1 MTSTARLTVAA
12 VLLAVTGLGC
22 GRVGPYPTEA
32 PPKPEPLGERVAD
45 DELAVKLRKALYDQG
60 GGEVV
65 RVSPYVYRGHVY
77 LVGWVSDA
85 AERERVLGVARQLAG
100 SRPVD
105 GYLPDRPA
113 GSTGQR
119 LAGDTDDDVVVA
131 QVRSALGRVPGM
143 VLPYVTVA
151 SLDGHVVLL
160 GVLGSATDVA
170 QAEAAATSVPSVTGV
185 TNFLLVAGAQ

>member
-1 MTSTARLTVAA
+1 MTSTARFAATV
-12 VLLAVTGLGC
+12 VLLVVTGGGC

-32 PPKPEPLGERVAD
+32 PPAPEPLGERLAD
-45 DELAVKLRKALYDQG
+45 DELSVKLRKALFDQG
-60 GGEVV
+60 QGEVL

-77 LVGWVSDA
+77 LVGWVSGA
-85 AERERVLGVARQLAG
+85 AERARVLDVARQLAG

-105 GYLPDRPA
+105 GYLPERPA
-113 GSTGQR
+113 GSAGQR

-131 QVRSALGRVPGM
+131 QVRSALARVPGM
-143 VLPYVTVA
+143 VLPHVTVA

-160 GVLGSATDVA
+160 GVLASTDDVA
-170 QAEAAATSVPSVTGV
+170 QAEAAATSVASVTGV

>member
-1 MTSTARLTVAA
+1 MTSTARLAAAA
-12 VLLAVTGLGC
+12 VLLVATGGGC

-45 DELAVKLRKALYDQG
+45 DELAVQLRKALYEQG
-60 GGEVV
+60 GGEVL

-100 SRPVD
+100 GRPVD
-105 GYLPDRPA
+105 GYLPERPA
-113 GSTGQR
+113 ATTGQR

-131 QVRSALGRVPGM
+131 QVRSALARVPGM
-143 VLPYVTVA
+143 VLPHVTVA
-151 SLDGHVVLL
+151 SLGGHVVLL
-160 GVLGSATDVA
+160 GVLASVDDVA
-170 QAEAAATSVPSVTGV
+170 QAEAAATGVGSVTGV